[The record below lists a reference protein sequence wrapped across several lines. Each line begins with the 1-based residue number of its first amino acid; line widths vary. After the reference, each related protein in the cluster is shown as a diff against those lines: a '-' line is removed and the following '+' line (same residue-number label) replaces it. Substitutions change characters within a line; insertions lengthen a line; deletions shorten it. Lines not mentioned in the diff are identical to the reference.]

1 MSRQNGRGASLYE
14 FRDLDLMH
22 KISAEGT
29 LQTEELAESLGLGRD
44 HNANVG
50 IRLAWMRRFGMVRRD
65 PKRGLW
71 GLSRAGERVVEA
83 RLRAAAL
90 DELQALPEEAMV
102 ATMASVVSRYR
113 LLDATTA
120 AMLRREFMFG
130 TQRR

>member
-22 KISAEGT
+22 KIAAEGSI
-29 LQTEELAESLGLGRD
+29 QTVELAQAIGLGDD

-50 IRLAWMRRFGMVRRD
+50 IRLAWMRRLGMLTRD
-65 PKRGLW
+65 PKSGLW
-71 GLSRAGERVVEA
+71 RLSRGGERIVEA

>member
-22 KISAEGT
+22 KISAEST
-29 LQTEELAESLGLGRD
+29 VTTEELAEAIGLGRD
-44 HNANVG
+44 HNSNVG
-50 IRLAWMRRFGMVRRD
+50 VRLAWMRRLGMLKRD
-65 PKRGLW
+65 AKSGLW
-71 GLSRAGERVVEA
+71 RLSGAGERIVEA

-113 LLDATTA
+113 LLDSTTA